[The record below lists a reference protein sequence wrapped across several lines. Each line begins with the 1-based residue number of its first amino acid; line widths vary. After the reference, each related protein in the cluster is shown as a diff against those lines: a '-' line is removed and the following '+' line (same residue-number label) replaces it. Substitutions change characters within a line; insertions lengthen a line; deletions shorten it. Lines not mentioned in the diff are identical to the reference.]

1 MALYHAE
8 EAGLIHNVDEDEPP
22 QEVDHLVV
30 LVICRRIVKQDIQ
43 LASQCANF
51 GHHVQQAKVQH
62 CAGQI
67 GPAAQPITSHESKHA
82 DSSYHE
88 TGDLG

>member
-51 GHHVQQAKVQH
+51 GQCLNYFRAL
-62 CAGQI
+62 
-67 GPAAQPITSHESKHA
+67 GPDEPI
-82 DSSYHE
+82 
-88 TGDLG
+88 